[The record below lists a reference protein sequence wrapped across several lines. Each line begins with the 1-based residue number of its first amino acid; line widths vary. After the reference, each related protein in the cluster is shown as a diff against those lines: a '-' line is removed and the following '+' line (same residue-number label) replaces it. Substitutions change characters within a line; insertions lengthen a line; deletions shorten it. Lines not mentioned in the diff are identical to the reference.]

1 MDTKDLQTAGVVG
14 TIHNHL
20 TVEAT
25 GAHQRRIQHVGAVGG
40 RNDDDAGVALKAV
53 HLREELVEGL
63 FPLVVAAAEAS
74 ATLTTHGV
82 DLVNEDDARGVLLG
96 LLEQVAHPAGTDTH
110 EHLDELRTG
119 DREER
124 HTGLASDGLGQQGL
138 TGTRRAHQQDTLGN
152 LGADGGEAI
161 GVLEEVDDLGQL
173 ELGAFNAGHIT
184 KGDLGFGLH
193 LNPGLALAEV
203 HGGVPA
209 TALGTTQE
217 EEETTQ
223 QEQGEDQGTKGLLP
237 GLGLTGR
244 LDSDVD
250 LVTLKELQQIL
261 VGGEVD
267 HGALAVVLD
276 HLGRAAIGSD
286 QNP

>member
-1 MDTKDLQTAGVVG
+1 MMVV
-14 TIHNHL
+14 L
-20 TVEAT
+20 
-25 GAHQRRIQHVGAVGG
+25 
-40 RNDDDAGVALKAV
+40 DAGSALTAD
-53 HLREELVEGL
+53 
-63 FPLVVAAAEAS
+63 
-74 ATLTTHGV
+74 GV
-82 DLVNEDDARGVLLG
+82 DLVNEDQAGAVLLG
-96 LLEQVAHPAGTDTH
+96 ALEEVADTAGADAD

-124 HTGLASDGLGQQGL
+124 HTGLAGNGLCQQGL

-173 ELGAFNAGHIT
+173 ELGAFNTSHIT

-237 GLGLTGR
+237 SLGLTGR
-244 LDSDVD
+244 LNSDVD
-250 LVTLKELQQIL
+250 LVALKELQQIL